1 MTPQTALAICRVAFF
16 TSTMTIYGASG
27 FIGWI
32 APQRLGR
39 HIAGSFIRLIAAAL
53 LVGLFST
60 LVWLPIEAATIEGNW
75 RSVLDRH
82 VLQLLAFGTSI
93 GVTWIVRVALSLLLV
108 MTALLWRSAAAMRA
122 TLSAALLAS
131 LSFGGHANM
140 DDGVRGQ
147 LHILNDVLHLL
158 AAGAWLGSLVVL
170 PACLQRLRDP
180 ALFSDARIA
189 LRRFSSVGHLAVALV
204 VITGVCNTVLILG
217 HWPTNFRSIYQLL
230 LATKIALVAIM
241 TALALVNRYIFVP
254 RMRLHSEQAIKL
266 IRKGTFTELAGGIMV
281 VGLVSV
287 FGLLDPQ

>member
-1 MTPQTALAICRVAFF
+1 MTPQIALAICRAASFA
-16 TSTMTIYGASG
+16 STMTIYGASG
-27 FIGWI
+27 FIAWI
-32 APQRLGR
+32 APRQLGR
-39 HIAGSFIRLIAAAL
+39 HIAGSFILLIAAAVI
-53 LVGLFST
+53 VGLFST
-60 LVWLPIEAATIEGNW
+60 LVWLPIEAATIEGSW

-82 VLQLLAFGTSI
+82 TLQLLLFGTSI
-93 GVTWIVRVALSLLLV
+93 GVAWTARVALSLLLV
-108 MTALLWRSAAAMRA
+108 TTVLFWRSAAAVRA
-122 TLSAALLAS
+122 TLSTVLLAS

-180 ALFSDARIA
+180 TLFSEARTA

-204 VITGVCNTVLILG
+204 IITGVCNTVLILG
-217 HWPTNFRSIYQLL
+217 HWPTNLGSTYQLL
-230 LATKIALVAIM
+230 LATKITLVAIM

-254 RMRLHSEQAIKL
+254 RMRSHRERAIKQ
-266 IRKGTFTELAGGIMV
+266 IRKGTFAELTAGIAV